1 MYGVQIVHPVQ
12 YLTEKQYF
20 SGTFKAEVQ
29 RTEVQESFLAEVG
42 NVQLGLEDSATSG
55 KLGKDNLPELTIGNE
70 KIHQKKEK
78 DQRFLA

>member
-1 MYGVQIVHPVQ
+1 MNICTVVYICANCASRTVSNK
-12 YLTEKQYF
+12 TKKQCF

-55 KLGKDNLPELTIGNE
+55 KLGKDKLQR
-70 KIHQKKEK
+70 QKY
-78 DQRFLA
+78 F

>member
-1 MYGVQIVHPVQ
+1 MCILYK

-20 SGTFKAEVQ
+20 LGTFKAEVQ

-55 KLGKDNLPELTIGNE
+55 KLGKDNL
-70 KIHQKKEK
+70 QRKKY
-78 DQRFLA
+78 FLSLKTRNSGV